1 MKSDNFKIVFGYIL
15 ICLIWGSTW
24 LAIKLGLNSFTP
36 LAGAG
41 FRFTS
46 AAVIFF
52 IIIKFWKIEISLE
65 PLAIKIYAML
75 SLFSYMLP
83 FSLVYW
89 AEKYVPTG
97 LTSILF
103 GVLPFFVLIFSKIF
117 MPESRVGFSQWT
129 GVALGFSGLFIIFSK
144 NLNVDIQNDFWGMLA
159 VFASA
164 IMQSFVAVMMK
175 KHSKGLNPLSV
186 SFIPTLIAGPVLI
199 AGGFLFEDS
208 STWIFNTE
216 GIISFLYLAL
226 FGTVIAFSTHY
237 WLMKK
242 INIVIL
248 SLNTFI
254 TPIVAVL
261 LGVFILNE
269 TFTARDTVGS
279 AFVLI
284 GILFANF
291 TGIINYIKNR
301 KAAFKG

>member
-1 MKSDNFKIVFGYIL
+1 MNSDKFKVTFGYIL

-24 LAIKLGLNSFTP
+24 LAIKVGLDYFTP

-52 IIIKFWKIEISLE
+52 IIIKIRNIEVSLE
-65 PLAIKIYAML
+65 PLALKIYGML
-75 SLFSYMLP
+75 ALFSYILP

-103 GVLPFFVLIFSKIF
+103 GVLPFFVVIFSKIF
-117 MPESRVGFSQWT
+117 MPESRVGASQWT
-129 GVALGFSGLFIIFSK
+129 GVALGFTGLFIIFSK
-144 NLNVDIQNDFWGMLA
+144 NLKVDIQNDFWGMLA
-159 VFASA
+159 VFGSA
-164 IMQSFVAVMMK
+164 IMQAFVAVMMK

-186 SFIPTLIAGPVLI
+186 SFLPTLIAGPVLI
-199 AGGFLFEDS
+199 LAGFIFEGS
-208 STWIFNTE
+208 STWVFNAP

-269 TFTARDTVGS
+269 TFTMRDIVGS
-279 AFVLI
+279 SFVLI

-291 TGIINYIKNR
+291 TGIINYLKNS
-301 KAAFKG
+301 KSAFKA